1 MLDSEARL
9 ERQRTPPVAVRALAP
24 LLVLLLLAPIA
35 SAQSL
40 TEAFQECPGTLTGST
55 MPEQIHLQT
64 TENPADMVVVWA
76 TDGRTDGEV
85 EWNGQ
90 NAMGESYCYNHD
102 MAFHMAT
109 MTGLEPGQEVTYRVG
124 DGSTWSEEMTFT
136 TIDPNA
142 NRFEWIAIA
151 DHGMSDEG
159 LQVSDAI
166 LADTTAQMVT
176 ISGDISYAN
185 GDQSMWD
192 DYFDVNEP
200 SMTTI
205 PWMTAVGNHENEPGI
220 EFEAYDHR
228 FDADGAKEVEPHW
241 YSRNLPGVHMVFMS
255 TEHGY
260 DAASAQFAWL
270 EADLAAVDRKVT
282 PFVVIIGHKPMYSSN
297 SYHGSEVA
305 LRDALEA
312 LYIENEVD
320 LVIAGHDHFYERT
333 TPVVAEAV
341 QGAGEAP
348 VHLVIGIAGRSAYED
363 LDEPAP
369 VWSAFRENS
378 TYGWTRIIYDGDAST
393 LTVTHHRIDGT
404 IGDQFTLYES
414 QPPEKEAKGF
424 LPGFDPILP
433 ILAMFGAAVRRL
445 R

>member
-1 MLDSEARL
+1 M
-9 ERQRTPPVAVRALAP
+9 QRTSRETVRALAP
-24 LLVLLLLAPIA
+24 LLVLLLIAPLA

-40 TEAFQECPGTLTGST
+40 EEAFQECPGTLTGST

-64 TENPADMVVVWA
+64 TDNPTEMVAVWA
-76 TDGRTDGEV
+76 TDRRTDAEV

-90 NAMGESYCYNHD
+90 SAMGESYCYNHD

-109 MTGLEPGQEVTYRVG
+109 MTGLEPGVEVTYRVG
-124 DGSTWSEEMTFT
+124 DGNTWSEEMTFT

-142 NRFEWIAIA
+142 NRFEWISIA

-185 GDQSMWD
+185 GDQSAWD
-192 DYFDVNEP
+192 DYFDVNEA
-200 SMTTI
+200 SMQTI

-220 EFEAYDHR
+220 GFEAYDHR
-228 FDADGAKEVEPHW
+228 FDADGFKETEPHW
-241 YSRNLPGVHMVFMS
+241 YSRNVAGVHMVFMS
-255 TEHGY
+255 TEHDY
-260 DAASAQFAWL
+260 DSASSQFSWL
-270 EADLAAVDRKVT
+270 KADLEAVDRDKT
-282 PFVVIIGHKPMYSSN
+282 PFIVIIGHKPMYSSN
-297 SYHGSEVA
+297 SYHGSETA

-333 TPVVAEAV
+333 HPVEAELV
-341 QGAGEAP
+341 EDAGKAP
-348 VHLVIGIAGRSAYED
+348 VHMVIGIGGRDSYED

-369 VWSAFRENS
+369 EWSAYRENM
-378 TYGWTRIIYDGDAST
+378 TYGWTRLVYDGDTRT
-393 LTVTHHRIDGT
+393 LSITHHRIDGA
-404 IGDQFTLYES
+404 IGDEFTLYET
-414 QPPEKEAKGF
+414 QPPKKSDDSF
-424 LPGFDPILP
+424 MPGFGPLLP
-433 ILAMFGAAVRRL
+433 MLAMFGAAVRRSD
-445 R
+445 

>member
-1 MLDSEARL
+1 M
-9 ERQRTPPVAVRALAP
+9 QRTPPVVVRALTP
-24 LLVLLLLAPIA
+24 LLVLLLLAPLA

-40 TEAFQECPGTLTGST
+40 TEALQECPGTLTGST

-64 TENPADMVVVWA
+64 TDDPTEMVAVWA
-76 TDGRTDGEV
+76 TDRRTDAEV

-90 NAMGESYCYNHD
+90 SAMGESYCYNHD

-109 MTGLEPGQEVTYRVG
+109 MTGLEPGEEVTYRVG
-124 DGSTWSEEMTFT
+124 DGNSWSEEMTFT

-142 NRFEWIAIA
+142 NRFEWISIA

-185 GDQSMWD
+185 GDQSAWD
-192 DYFDVNEP
+192 DYFDVNEA
-200 SMTTI
+200 SMQTI

-220 EFEAYDHR
+220 GFEAYDHR
-228 FDADGAKEVEPHW
+228 FDADQTKEAEPHW
-241 YSRNLPGVHMVFMS
+241 YSRDMPGVHMVFMS

-260 DAASAQFAWL
+260 DSASSQFSWL
-270 EADLAAVDRKVT
+270 KADLEAVDRDKT
-282 PFVVIIGHKPMYSSN
+282 PFIVIIGHKPMYSSN
-297 SYHGSEVA
+297 SYHGSEIA

-312 LYIENEVD
+312 LYAENEVD

-333 TPVVAEAV
+333 HPVEAEQV
-341 QGAGEAP
+341 EDAGKAP
-348 VHLVIGIAGRSAYED
+348 VHMVIGIGGRDSYED

-369 VWSAFRENS
+369 EWSAYRENM
-378 TYGWTRIIYDGDAST
+378 TYGWTRLVYDGDTRT
-393 LTVTHHRIDGT
+393 LSITHHRIDGT
-404 IGDQFTLYES
+404 IGDEFTLYET
-414 QPPEKEAKGF
+414 QPAKKNDDGF
-424 LPGFDPILP
+424 MPGFGPLLP
-433 ILAMFGAAVRRL
+433 MLAMFGAAVRRL